1 MSPCGSTLK
10 NKGRSGVHTYFKRI
24 PNEILSKLFV
34 VLDVILSKVA

>member
-24 PNEILSKLFV
+24 PNEISKLFV